1 MTYYQVEFRT
11 GAAVEREPKRFRT
24 EEKAQKHAR
33 KVLGIA
39 DGGSLESRATILPVS
54 KNPAEMA

>member
-11 GAAVEREPKRFRT
+11 DTVSRREPKRFRT
-24 EEKAQKHAR
+24 PEQAIKHAK

-39 DGGSLESRATILPVS
+39 DNGGLESQATIVPVS
-54 KNPAEMA
+54 KGRLPLP